1 MRLDHL
7 IVSRL
12 TAEQKNISRAHIQR
26 FIKSKGILVNG
37 KKHKKPHAP
46 VNETDTLEYDE
57 KGLLGAYIDYKKED
71 VKELD
76 PSWIIHDAQDYFV
89 INKPPYITSE
99 ACAGDNYLV
108 HRLDKGTSGVL
119 VIARSLEA
127 QNELQAQWKARTV
140 KKYYQAIVCGH
151 LSPLKGAIEGA
162 IYRSQTNRQKMAI
175 SKHPKA
181 RAARTEYEVIR
192 CYMYNDMPVTHV
204 LYMPLTGRT
213 HQIRVH
219 SSTIGFPIVG
229 DPIYGHADMNEKFGA
244 RHQILHS
251 QKLVIEDP
259 KTKKELSFEAPLP
272 DDFVKMLEVD

>member
-26 FIKSKGILVNG
+26 FIKSHGVLVNG

-46 VNETDTLEYDE
+46 VTETDVLVFDD
-57 KGLLGAYIDYKKED
+57 KALLGAYVDYKKED
-71 VKELD
+71 VHTLD
-76 PSWIIHDAQDYFV
+76 TSWIIYDADDFFV

-99 ACAGDNYLV
+99 ACAGDNFLV

-140 KKYYQAIVCGH
+140 KKFYQAIVCGH
-151 LSPLKGAIEGA
+151 LSPAKGAIEGA
-162 IYRSQTNRQKMAI
+162 LYRSQTNRKKMTI

-181 RAARTEYEVIR
+181 REARTEYEVLR
-192 CYMYNDMPVTHV
+192 CYLYNDMPVTHV

-229 DPIYGHADMNEKFGA
+229 DPIYGHEDMNEKFGA
-244 RHQILHS
+244 RHQMLHS
-251 QKLVIEDP
+251 QKLIIKDP
-259 KTKKELSFEAPLP
+259 KTKKERIFEAPLP
-272 DDFVKMLEVD
+272 DEFTKMLEQ

>member
-1 MRLDHL
+1 MRLDQL
-7 IVSRL
+7 LVARL
-12 TAEQKNISRAHIQR
+12 SADQKNISRAHIQR

-46 VNETDTLEYDE
+46 VNETDTLEYDVAA
-57 KGLLGAYIDYKKED
+57 LLGDYVDYKKED
-71 VKELD
+71 VHELD
-76 PSWIIHDAQDYFV
+76 KSWIIYDAQDFFV

-99 ACAGDNYLV
+99 VCAGENFLV

-140 KKYYQAIVCGH
+140 KKYYQAIVSGH

-162 IYRSQTNRQKMAI
+162 LFRSQNNRKKMAI
-175 SKHPKA
+175 SNHPKA

-192 CYMYNDMPVTHV
+192 YFLHNDMPVTHV

-219 SSTIGFPIVG
+219 SATLGFPIVG
-229 DPIYGHADMNEKFGA
+229 DPIYGHEDMNEKFGA

-259 KTKKELSFEAPLP
+259 KTKKELIFEAPLP
-272 DDFVKMLEVD
+272 EDFEKLLASE